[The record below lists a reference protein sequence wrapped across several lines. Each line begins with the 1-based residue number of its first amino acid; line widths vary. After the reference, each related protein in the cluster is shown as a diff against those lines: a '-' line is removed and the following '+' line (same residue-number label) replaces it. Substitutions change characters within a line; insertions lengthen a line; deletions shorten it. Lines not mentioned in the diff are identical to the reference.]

1 MFEGLNNLKPIKM
14 AAIAAAKK
22 REEEKALRD
31 KLPGG
36 NLMKRLANIR
46 KKKVLSG
53 ALGPLAR
60 MSALRKE
67 IDEKKALAQGTDQ
80 SVIEQRSALPSQTIS
95 NIDHFDD

>member
-60 MSALRKE
+60 WQLSGKRLMRK
-67 IDEKKALAQGTDQ
+67 KL
-80 SVIEQRSALPSQTIS
+80 
-95 NIDHFDD
+95 